1 MNFVVDDMS
10 VEYDDITDDDLMNMD
25 DEEID
30 KYVLYEMYVNRQ
42 CHIIEKE
49 FIRLRTNEI
58 NNTKYKRKM
67 RKDVKM
73 YGVNKYD

>member
-1 MNFVVDDMS
+1 MNFVVGDMS

-30 KYVLYEMYVNRQ
+30 KYVLYEMYINRQ
-42 CHIIEKE
+42 CTTLEKE

-58 NNTKYKRKM
+58 KNM
-67 RKDVKM
+67 RK
-73 YGVNKYD
+73 

>member
-1 MNFVVDDMS
+1 MNFVVGDMS

-30 KYVLYEMYVNRQ
+30 KYVLYDVYVNRA
-42 CHIIEKE
+42 CNTLCSE

-58 NNTKYKRKM
+58 KNM
-67 RKDVKM
+67 RK
-73 YGVNKYD
+73 